1 MLLNATTVEATLFF
15 KENNPDKK
23 IGILNFASATNPGG
37 GVTKGAN
44 AQEESLCRVSTLY
57 QCLNSPVVMDGFY
70 NPNRESGDSLHTDT
84 CIYTPD
90 VAIIKGDRAV
100 TLNKPVYVDVISCS
114 APNLRD
120 KPSNDYNPGDKT
132 RVNISDEKL
141 LDLHTL
147 IQDVDED
154 VVTEI
159 FKIFQQGNE
168 EYDIEPRSDSYLNK
182 AFYLIRLILDFAVLN
197 SMMSANPMR
206 NSIGKFEKPKSI
218 VRSQPVRPYT
228 DEEIKQIFRSLKRQ
242 SKEWDRL
249 PASERYLRPVNDLYL
264 IMTLMLFTGLR
275 SEEARALKWEDVD
288 FTNGFISINK
298 AITLHFEFEGLR
310 VKKSKAIESVT
321 KNEAS
326 IREVRVGP
334 DVLELFNCVKRYNR
348 DRKLTCDPDEYIFLS
363 WEYKQIYT
371 GSGLQSSINKV
382 LDFDGCDVHIR
393 PHRFRHNTATIL
405 EDSGASDHSI
415 GTQLGIKNPNTI
427 RVYTDRGRGIVS
439 RNGNIIEDGINK
451 KYKMKL

>member
-1 MLLNATTVEATLFF
+1 MGRPRKK
-15 KENNPDKK
+15 KESHY
-23 IGILNFASATNPGG
+23 G
-37 GVTKGAN
+37 KG
-44 AQEESLCRVSTLY
+44 SVC
-57 QCLNSPVVMDGFY
+57 
-70 NPNRESGDSLHTDT
+70 ESGGRWYATAPYRNLDGKASRLVKSGATKEIAEARLKQALKDKNIIDGIQYTDDELDIT
-84 CIYTPD
+84 KD
-90 VAIIKGDRAV
+90 V
-100 TLNKPVYVDVISCS
+100 TLHDIIMIAVKNKFRL
-114 APNLRD
+114 NLPGSNK
-120 KPSNDYNPGDKT
+120 KPLASRTLENYIFICRQLDEYFGD
-132 RVNISDEKL
+132 
-141 LDLHTL
+141 TL

-197 SMMSANPMR
+197 SMMPANPMR

-249 PASERYLRPVNDLYL
+249 PASERYLRPVYDLYL

-298 AITLHFEFEGLR
+298 AITLNFEFEGLR

-334 DVLELFNCVKRYNR
+334 DVLNMFNCVKRYNR
-348 DRKLTCDPDEYIFLS
+348 DRNLSCDPDEYIFLS

-439 RNGNIIEDGINK
+439 RNSNIIENGINK
-451 KYKMKL
+451 KYKMNL

>member
-1 MLLNATTVEATLFF
+1 M
-15 KENNPDKK
+15 
-23 IGILNFASATNPGG
+23 
-37 GVTKGAN
+37 
-44 AQEESLCRVSTLY
+44 
-57 QCLNSPVVMDGFY
+57 
-70 NPNRESGDSLHTDT
+70 
-84 CIYTPD
+84 
-90 VAIIKGDRAV
+90 
-100 TLNKPVYVDVISCS
+100 
-114 APNLRD
+114 
-120 KPSNDYNPGDKT
+120 
-132 RVNISDEKL
+132 
-141 LDLHTL
+141 

-168 EYDIEPRSDSYLNK
+168 EYDIEPRSNSYLNK

-197 SMMSANPMR
+197 SMMPANPMR

-249 PASERYLRPVNDLYL
+249 PASERYLRPVYDLYL

-334 DVLELFNCVKRYNR
+334 DVLNMFNCVKRYNR
-348 DRKLTCDPDEYIFLS
+348 E
-363 WEYKQIYT
+363 
-371 GSGLQSSINKV
+371 
-382 LDFDGCDVHIR
+382 
-393 PHRFRHNTATIL
+393 TIL

-439 RNGNIIEDGINK
+439 RNSNIIEDGINK
-451 KYKMKL
+451 KYKMNL

>member
-1 MLLNATTVEATLFF
+1 MTLHDIIMIAVKNKFRLGLPGSN
-15 KENNPDKK
+15 KKPLASRTLENY
-23 IGILNFASATNPGG
+23 IFI
-37 GVTKGAN
+37 
-44 AQEESLCRVSTLY
+44 CRQLDEY
-57 QCLNSPVVMDGFY
+57 F
-70 NPNRESGDSLHTDT
+70 GD
-84 CIYTPD
+84 
-90 VAIIKGDRAV
+90 
-100 TLNKPVYVDVISCS
+100 
-114 APNLRD
+114 
-120 KPSNDYNPGDKT
+120 
-132 RVNISDEKL
+132 
-141 LDLHTL
+141 TL

-197 SMMSANPMR
+197 SMMAANPMR
-206 NSIGKFEKPKSI
+206 NNIGKFEKPKSI

-242 SKEWDRL
+242 SREWDRL
-249 PASERYLRPVNDLYL
+249 PASERYLRPVYDLYL

-348 DRKLTCDPDEYIFLS
+348 DRNLTCDPDEYIFLS

-451 KYKMKL
+451 KYKMNL